1 MDYDIDNLISEKD
14 RKHLLFGLQRYLVWV
29 GEPIPDEITID
40 GKTIQL
46 HDLIWKLIN
55 KDSLNEPERQWVHNL
70 IHLLENKEEIDKER
84 LENTELTHKQAK
96 LLFDEAAGLLRAIM
110 DLKDLEDGKI
120 KHHDFDRVSTEDR
133 VKDARQWVKYMEKI
147 KE

>member
-1 MDYDIDNLISEKD
+1 MEYDINNLISEKD
-14 RKHLLFGLQRYLVWV
+14 REHLLFGLQRYLVWV

-46 HDLIWKLIN
+46 HELIWKLIN
-55 KDSLNEPERQWVHNL
+55 KDSLTEPEREWTHNL
-70 IHLLENKEEIDKER
+70 IHLLENKEEIDEER
-84 LENTELTHKQAK
+84 LEKSDLTNKQAK
-96 LLFDEAAGLLRAIM
+96 HLFDEAAGLLRAIM

-120 KHHDFDRVSTEDR
+120 KHHEFDKVSTADK
-133 VKDARQWVKYMEKI
+133 VKDARQWVKYMKKI

>member
-1 MDYDIDNLISEKD
+1 MEHDIDNLISEKD
-14 RKHLLFGLQRYLVWV
+14 RKHFLFGLQRYLVWV

-46 HDLIWKLIN
+46 HNIIWKLIN
-55 KDSLNEPERQWVHNL
+55 EDSLTEPERQWVHDL
-70 IHLLENKEEIDKER
+70 IHLLEHKEEVDEER
-84 LENTELTHKQAK
+84 LEKSNLTHEQAK
-96 LLFDEAAGLLRAIM
+96 RLFEEAAGLLRAIM

-120 KHHDFDRVSTEDR
+120 KHHDFDIVSTKDR
-133 VKDARQWVKYMEKI
+133 VKDARQWVKYVKKI